1 MRSTWKECGPAGG
14 KRPGPGLLDHF
25 FISKYYIVHEM
36 SKEVGAD
43 IGIAVGAL
51 FVIFVFLYFMYQT
64 FYKRRN
70 SHPSFHNGD
79 YGRHDGL
86 NQGTK
91 EYHGRDGRW
100 SKSSRYSQR

>member
-43 IGIAVGAL
+43 IGIA
-51 FVIFVFLYFMYQT
+51 
-64 FYKRRN
+64 
-70 SHPSFHNGD
+70 
-79 YGRHDGL
+79 GRF
-86 NQGTK
+86 
-91 EYHGRDGRW
+91 
-100 SKSSRYSQR
+100 S